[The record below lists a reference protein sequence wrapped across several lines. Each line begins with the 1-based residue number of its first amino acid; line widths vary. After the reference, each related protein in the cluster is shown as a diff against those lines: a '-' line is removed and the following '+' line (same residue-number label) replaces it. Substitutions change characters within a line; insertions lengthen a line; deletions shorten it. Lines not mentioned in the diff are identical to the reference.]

1 MSLFFRHKRVEFA
14 DSKEGVTYQDC
25 LILASKSLIFSGFQS
40 ILEKSERIV

>member
-1 MSLFFRHKRVEFA
+1 MSLFFRHKVVGFA

-25 LILASKSLIFSGFQS
+25 PILASKSLILGRFQG